1 MSQPGRFYGIKDRGV
16 YGTVSRHFNVVVDHH
31 GAYFATP
38 ALISR
43 PLEEQVNTPA
53 VSSLAFHATS
63 SWRTVIESTH
73 RSTQLAGPIGR
84 LVISLHGLQPAL
96 LARVSLAL
104 SDSPLT
110 ILQVAAS
117 NAQESC
123 EVTFQFPVG
132 TYDAHS
138 FVLLVH
144 LRDFPFTLR
153 CGDSTNVSASTPP
166 RVPSATRNRLLASVQ
181 QINDARMISF
191 AK

>member
-1 MSQPGRFYGIKDRGV
+1 LKP
-16 YGTVSRHFNVVVDHH
+16 
-31 GAYFATP
+31 
-38 ALISR
+38 
-43 PLEEQVNTPA
+43 
-53 VSSLAFHATS
+53 
-63 SWRTVIESTH
+63 TH
-73 RSTQLAGPIGR
+73 RATQLARPIGR

-123 EVTFQFPVG
+123 EVTFQFPIG

-181 QINDARMISF
+181 QINDARMIYYAKWSNIRTLVSF
-191 AK
+191 PPRTARLTACPLWLFPLAQRYGHRRLIVHCSARIVPQIVSENVMDF